1 MVAFQF
7 RSVVQAIS
15 APKGRRSPS
24 PGQRPGEPCRDTN
37 AIGPTGQR
45 FSFQSQPQA
54 TQIVCQRKR
63 LARWAE
69 KCSVLAYHAPGRCPG
84 LGEPRAFGP
93 ATYRVSRKKTGILP
107 TRPDPRFWVSFSQAN
122 ASQAALTKP
131 ARLVAP
137 KGRNISAQGKRSAAL
152 GRERKIR
159 KAPKGRNN
167 GGLLLSFLYSVA
179 AAIVA
184 MACGCRPAAKAPPSV
199 EENVAQRSASQS
211 TITSVVPHGER
222 ASSSPAGATGNSVA
236 NTGFHEAPGTG
247 GRGDREATAC
257 PIRFVD
263 VTAASGITFEHVDG
277 SSGRHYI
284 VEAMSSGVATFD
296 YDRDGLIDIYF
307 PNGALLPGATRSQPP
322 RHALYRNLGGL
333 RFRDVSEHAGVACTA
348 FGLGIAV
355 ADYDNDGWPDIYLN
369 NFGPNILYHNN
380 GDGTFT
386 DVTAHAEVAGTAAG
400 GDLRKKVG
408 AGACFFDMD
417 GNGRLDLYAGN
428 YLELDLAAHVPRLL
442 YGMGVYHSPLEYTPG
457 PGTLYRNN
465 GDGTFSNI
473 SRESGIAAHAG
484 RNMGMVA
491 ADYDNDG
498 NTDLF
503 VCNDIQPNFLFHNDG
518 RGRFEEVAMVAG
530 AAVNFNGEHL
540 ANMGA
545 DCGDYN
551 NDGQLDFYTT
561 NYQGESKMLLH
572 NLGDVFEDR
581 ALRTGAGA
589 GCYSVRQLGMWV
601 GRFRQRRPQG
611 HFRLQW
617 AHRRQHRAP

>member
-1 MVAFQF
+1 M
-7 RSVVQAIS
+7 
-15 APKGRRSPS
+15 
-24 PGQRPGEPCRDTN
+24 
-37 AIGPTGQR
+37 
-45 FSFQSQPQA
+45 
-54 TQIVCQRKR
+54 
-63 LARWAE
+63 
-69 KCSVLAYHAPGRCPG
+69 
-84 LGEPRAFGP
+84 
-93 ATYRVSRKKTGILP
+93 
-107 TRPDPRFWVSFSQAN
+107 
-122 ASQAALTKP
+122 
-131 ARLVAP
+131 
-137 KGRNISAQGKRSAAL
+137 
-152 GRERKIR
+152 
-159 KAPKGRNN
+159 
-167 GGLLLSFLYSVA
+167 
-179 AAIVA
+179 
-184 MACGCRPAAKAPPSV
+184 
-199 EENVAQRSASQS
+199 AQRSALQS

-428 YLELDLAAHVPRLL
+428 YLELRPGGPCAATPVRDGCLPFAP
-442 YGMGVYHSPLEYTPG
+442 GVHAG
-457 PGTLYRNN
+457 PGH
-465 GDGTFSNI
+465 I
-473 SRESGIAAHAG
+473 
-484 RNMGMVA
+484 VP
-491 ADYDNDG
+491 
-498 NTDLF
+498 
-503 VCNDIQPNFLFHNDG
+503 Q
-518 RGRFEEVAMVAG
+518 
-530 AAVNFNGEHL
+530 
-540 ANMGA
+540 
-545 DCGDYN
+545 
-551 NDGQLDFYTT
+551 
-561 NYQGESKMLLH
+561 
-572 NLGDVFEDR
+572 
-581 ALRTGAGA
+581 
-589 GCYSVRQLGMWV
+589 
-601 GRFRQRRPQG
+601 QRRR
-611 HFRLQW
+611 HV
-617 AHRRQHRAP
+617 